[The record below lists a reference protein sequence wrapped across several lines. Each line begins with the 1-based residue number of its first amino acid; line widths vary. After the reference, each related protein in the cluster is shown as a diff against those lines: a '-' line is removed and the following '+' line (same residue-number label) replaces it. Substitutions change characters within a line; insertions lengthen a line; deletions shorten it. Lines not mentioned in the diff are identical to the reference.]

1 MSYSLNKDGAKQANE
16 KLSGYID
23 KNGDYLLK
31 INMAEWISGQA
42 PKQSRGVRFHL
53 LDVNKSRATI
63 DLWFQKADGSRNDMS
78 ANMLDGLMTCVGL
91 QNLTESNLILEG
103 NTLSVCPELQN
114 KVFGALIQTEKHAYM
129 KNGEVKEIDKPMF
142 YAVYQYK
149 TNLTPAEIL
158 NGQTS
163 PSELGKLKSILDGL
177 KPRFTKEYKELKNGG
192 SNAGGY
198 DGTPKVINADLDDDL
213 PF

>member
-42 PKQSRGVRFHL
+42 PKQSRGIRFHL
-53 LDVNKSRATI
+53 IDTNKSKATI

-91 QNLTESNLILEG
+91 QNLTESNLILEWT
-103 NTLSVCPELQN
+103 TLNVCPELQN

-129 KNGEVKEIDKPMF
+129 KNGEIKEIDKPMF

-158 NGQTS
+158 SGQTS
-163 PSELGKLKSILDGL
+163 PSELGKLKLILDSS
-177 KPRFTKEYKELKNGG
+177 KPRFTKEYKELMDGG
-192 SNAGGY
+192 GNTGGY
-198 DGTPKVINADLDDDL
+198 SDVQKVIGADLDDDL